1 MTKKIFGEK
10 FYLFLANITLL
21 TLVAGCSQGRV
32 DPFDRQTGVTREEI
46 KNAMYGDR
54 TKKNAK
60 KDEPKNSSVP
70 AIPQTSIP
78 RPSRIIAIP
87 SLPKEKAD
95 KLISFAV
102 TEQVPL
108 KDVLIELAKAAKL
121 DVDLDPTI
129 DGGVIVNA
137 KNRPLSEVLN
147 RVCEMGNLRY
157 TLKNG
162 RLHVEKDLPFAKNY
176 LTDYLIDGALW
187 ADVERNIVAL
197 ITGEGGAA
205 ASGSVSS
212 NKLANIMTVFAS
224 QKNHVKVAE
233 YLESVKKHASAQVLI
248 EAKVVEV
255 TLSDDY
261 RTGIDWSWV
270 RNGREITQTAGGPVS
285 GGTTD
290 TTDPLTVIIP
300 SQSSIFGGNIS
311 ASITALEE
319 FGTVKAISSP
329 RINTMNNQKATLNF
343 TQKLVYFTNDTS
355 SNSTTSTAGTNV
367 QNTVTST
374 KNEEPTGTEL
384 TITPSIDLENNEITL
399 YVNPK
404 ITVQSGEVTQTVL
417 VPDTNSETGEFTEL
431 TNQIPIINTRELTT
445 VAKIKSGSVLVIGGV
460 MNENTTN
467 TDSGIPFLNRIPV
480 LGYLF
485 KSTVKNSEVNE
496 TVVFVK
502 ATIIGTSDGVGKYDR
517 DLNDTF
523 SSRSRSIFTPE

>member
-1 MTKKIFGEK
+1 MTKKIFGGK
-10 FYLFLANITLL
+10 FYLFLANIILL
-21 TLVAGCSQGRV
+21 TFVAGCFKPEV
-32 DPFDRQTGVTREEI
+32 DPFDRQTGATREDI
-46 KNAMYGDR
+46 KNVMYGD
-54 TKKNAK
+54 KAK
-60 KDEPKNSSVP
+60 KDAAKKSAPP
-70 AIPQTSIP
+70 IPQVSIP
-78 RPSRIIAIP
+78 RFSRVVAIP

-137 KNRPLSEVLN
+137 KNRPLSEVLD

-157 TLKNG
+157 TLRNG
-162 RLHVEKDLPFAKNY
+162 RLHVEKDLPYSKNY
-176 LTDYLIDGALW
+176 LVDFLVDGALW
-187 ADVERNIVAL
+187 ADVERNVLAL
-197 ITGEGGAA
+197 MSGEGEGS
-205 ASGSVSS
+205 SGSVSS
-212 NKLANIMTVFAS
+212 NKLANIMTIFAT

-255 TLSDDY
+255 TLSDQY
-261 RTGIDWSWV
+261 KTGIDWSWV
-270 RNGREITQTAGGPVS
+270 RNGREITQTAGGPVI
-285 GGTTD
+285 GGAAD

-311 ASITALEE
+311 ANITALEE

-355 SNSTTSTAGTNV
+355 SNTTTSTAGTNV

-384 TITPSIDLENNEITL
+384 TITPSIDLESNEITL

-417 VPDTNSETGEFTEL
+417 IPDPNSTTGGFTEL

-467 TDSGIPFLNRIPV
+467 NDKGIPFISRIPV

-485 KSTVKNSEVNE
+485 KSTNKDSSVNE

-502 ATIIGTSDGVGKYDR
+502 ATIIRPDDGVDKYDR
-517 DLNDTF
+517 KINDTF
-523 SSRSRSIFTPE
+523 TSGARPLFTLE